1 MSDLITIPAD
11 LTEMSVGQMASLA
24 QQPLFELGEFLDTLE
39 TTLKQVRQRYHAALE
54 QRYAKQAQQARIEAG
69 KDFGVVHLDDAGIR
83 VTVDS
88 PKRVSWNQAQL
99 AETAR
104 RIAASGERVEDY
116 LDIEYS
122 IPEARYS
129 NWPPVLREQFE
140 AARTVKPGKTSFR
153 LALIGGGPF
162 VEGA

>member
-11 LTEMSVGQMASLA
+11 LTEMSVSQMASLA

-39 TTLKQVRQRYHAALE
+39 SSLKQVRQRYHAALE
-54 QRYAKQAQQARIEAG
+54 QRYAEQAQQARLASG
-69 KDFGVVHLDDAGIR
+69 KDFGVVHLNDGSIR
-83 VTVDS
+83 ITVDS
-88 PKRVSWNQAQL
+88 PKRVSWNQSQL

-116 LDIEYS
+116 LDIEFS
-122 IPEARYS
+122 IPETRFS

-140 AARTVKPGKTSFR
+140 AARTTKPGKTSFR
-153 LALIGGGPF
+153 LALLSDQ
-162 VEGA
+162 GA